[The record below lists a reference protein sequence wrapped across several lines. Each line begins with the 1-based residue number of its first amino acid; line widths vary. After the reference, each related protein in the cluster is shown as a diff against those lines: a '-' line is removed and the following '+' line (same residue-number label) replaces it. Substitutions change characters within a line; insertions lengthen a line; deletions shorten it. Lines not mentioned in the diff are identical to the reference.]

1 MRGNVFLSL
10 VFVPFQSSG
19 KGCLEGDRRD
29 GSKGGCSRRNLSRH
43 ASRWTLS
50 GWILSTQCP
59 TCYGIRYIVEPSLHP
74 RNVSA
79 TSESSSCHASPFLFP
94 NPHTSLI
101 EILLPTYVDPSVLS
115 SGYGFCHY
123 SKSTHSLPG
132 LFLAR
137 SLQVRVS
144 TSMSATHCYTV
155 SSHVLCFNIRPP
167 PLYQMAHL
175 AETHV
180 TIATRSRASC
190 QQDIMR
196 KRTHFFQIIKAFQSV
211 NSMNCQ

>member
-1 MRGNVFLSL
+1 MARDTIIESSL
-10 VFVPFQSSG
+10 
-19 KGCLEGDRRD
+19 R
-29 GSKGGCSRRNLSRH
+29 
-43 ASRWTLS
+43 
-50 GWILSTQCP
+50 
-59 TCYGIRYIVEPSLHP
+59 P

-79 TSESSSCHASPFLFP
+79 TSESSSCHAFLLP
-94 NPHTSLI
+94 NPRISLI
-101 EILLPTYVDPSVLS
+101 EILLPNYVDPSVLS

-123 SKSTHSLPG
+123 SKSTHTVPG
-132 LFLAR
+132 LFHTR

-155 SSHVLCFNIRPP
+155 SSHVPYFNIRPP

-180 TIATRSRASC
+180 AIATRSRASC

-196 KRTHFFQIIKAFQSV
+196 KRTDFFEIIKAFQSV